1 MTYNSYQ
8 YALSLQLREA
18 RDREDFVVGESNKDA
33 ITWIDKY
40 PNWQNNGLIIVGPKS
55 SGKSHL
61 VKVWQKSS
69 SCSIVKS
76 EDIDKENK
84 NLLDSENI
92 AIEDFHN
99 VSNFHFLL
107 HLFNYKSEKKCKLLL
122 TSRLRISEIDI
133 KLKDIKSRLTTLPQ
147 AFILMPTDDVI
158 KGILYKLFKDKGV
171 ILNED
176 IIKFILMRTERTYMA
191 VNKLAN
197 DANRISL
204 QRKKKIT
211 IPLIREIIEI

>member
-107 HLFNYKSEKKCKLLL
+107 HLFNYKSEKK
-122 TSRLRISEIDI
+122 
-133 KLKDIKSRLTTLPQ
+133 
-147 AFILMPTDDVI
+147 
-158 KGILYKLFKDKGV
+158 
-171 ILNED
+171 
-176 IIKFILMRTERTYMA
+176 
-191 VNKLAN
+191 
-197 DANRISL
+197 
-204 QRKKKIT
+204 
-211 IPLIREIIEI
+211 